1 MSSEDRSNEDLK
13 IILSILSTSSKNT
26 FIRSECLTTQPIV
39 SREQI
44 SLSKSEVVKI
54 VKSEVTLSKI
64 ERESNL

>member
-1 MSSEDRSNEDLK
+1 MV
-13 IILSILSTSSKNT
+13 SK
-26 FIRSECLTTQPIV
+26 
-39 SREQI
+39 EQI